1 MWPCALRLLVRFKV
15 NSVDRLPAASRRLL
29 LMGLDRLRRSVA
41 NWLIYLRGVAGADR
55 LLLLRR
61 LLLLLNDA
69 AVLALSFWAAFALRF
84 SQVWPPAL
92 QQSLALLPVLLLIGV
107 GTLIFSGWYRS
118 LTRTTGSHSLYGLM
132 PRTG

>member
-1 MWPCALRLLVRFKV
+1 
-15 NSVDRLPAASRRLL
+15 
-29 LMGLDRLRRSVA
+29 MGLDRLRRSVA

-55 LLLLRR
+55 LLLIRR

-107 GTLIFSGWYRS
+107 GTLMISGW
-118 LTRTTGSHSLYGLM
+118 
-132 PRTG
+132 